1 MAGSIT
7 GNVTARFARW
17 DKPQLKNRIGK
28 WGDVTERLEVRERLE
43 WGEVAT
49 EDITAEEAGD
59 CSGRTDMGA
68 IPPPGY
74 MQPSL

>member
-1 MAGSIT
+1 MVAGESPEA
-7 GNVTARFARW
+7 G
-17 DKPQLKNRIGK
+17 LKACS
-28 WGDVTERLEVRERLE
+28 WSLVRERLE

-49 EDITAEEAGD
+49 EDMTAEEAGD